1 MLREEI
7 MDLINKSSLTIST
20 EGVAGPPGEVK
31 ASLDIATCLDE
42 VANNENLHL
51 SGLNGH
57 QTGGPSLSPKNLQL
71 SLSSKSIKQSHTSL
85 KSSLGRKSGSSL
97 SALFSQQLGGAMGNL
112 NSTSG
117 SSASITATS
126 LSPITAAETS
136 GVGGSG
142 GLLHSP
148 ASLMGNSSLP
158 LSTKQKLGQIQG
170 QLLGLEKQLRND
182 TRQKREY
189 EESRLQVL
197 KENTMKLKKAI
208 ETENQQRN
216 EIQSNMKRN
225 FEEQISSIQQR
236 LEEVFS
242 GKLDQLSIA
251 CQSLDERLSVIE
263 KEMVS
268 DKSQIVE
275 EFEHKHQSL
284 VNEIMNAKSIA
295 EREYNIV
302 EEKEEQIKLFLKE
315 LENHVEEEIS
325 REVNNKEIV
334 LSSINDSFN
343 QLKDKIEKTQDKF
356 QNFVLEEIAHIKN
369 DIAKESQNRE
379 AADDD
384 IVQAL
389 NQYTKALQDV
399 LKIIC

>member
-1 MLREEI
+1 MLKEEI

-20 EGVAGPPGEVK
+20 EGIVAPVNEIK
-31 ASLDIATCLDE
+31 TNLDITTNLDE
-42 VANNENLHL
+42 VVVGNENLNL
-51 SGLNGH
+51 SGFNS
-57 QTGGPSLSPKNLQL
+57 QTGAASQSPKHLQL
-71 SLSSKSIKQSHTSL
+71 SLSSRNIKQNQTNL
-85 KSSLGRKSGSSL
+85 KSSLGRKNGSL
-97 SALFSQQLGGAMGNL
+97 STLFSQQLGGAISNL
-112 NSTSG
+112 NSTNNT
-117 SSASITATS
+117 SIATTS
-126 LSPITAAETS
+126 LSPITVAETS
-136 GVGGSG
+136 TSG
-142 GLLHSP
+142 LVHSP
-148 ASLMGNSSLP
+148 TSLIGNSSLP

-189 EESRLQVL
+189 EENRLQVL

-208 ETENQQRN
+208 EAENQQRN
-216 EIQSNMKRN
+216 EVQSNMKRN
-225 FEEQISSIQQR
+225 FEEQMSSIQQR
-236 LEEVFS
+236 LENVFS

-251 CQSLDERLSVIE
+251 CKSLDERLSVIE

-268 DKSQIVE
+268 EKSHIID

-295 EREYNIV
+295 EREYNIA
-302 EEKEEQIKLFLKE
+302 EEKEEQMKLFLKE
-315 LENHVEEEIS
+315 LENHVEEEIG
-325 REVNNKEIV
+325 REVNNKEMV

>member
-1 MLREEI
+1 
-7 MDLINKSSLTIST
+7 MDLVNKSSLTIST
-20 EGVAGPPGEVK
+20 EGVVAPTSELR
-31 ASLDIATCLDE
+31 SNLDITTCLDE
-42 VANNENLHL
+42 VANNENLQL
-51 SGLNGH
+51 SGLNNS
-57 QTGGPSLSPKNLQL
+57 QTGSSLSPKNLQL
-71 SLSSKSIKQSHTSL
+71 SLSSRGIRQGHSNLKTSIGK
-85 KSSLGRKSGSSL
+85 KSGSL
-97 SALFSQQLGGAMGNL
+97 SALFSQQLGGAMSNL
-112 NSTSG
+112 SSTSN
-117 SSASITATS
+117 ASITTT
-126 LSPITAAETS
+126 LSPITVTES
-136 GVGGSG
+136 NGCGI
-142 GLLHSP
+142 LHSP
-148 ASLMGNSSLP
+148 ASIMGNSSLP

-216 EIQSNMKRN
+216 EAQSNMKRN

-236 LEEVFS
+236 LEDVFS

-251 CQSLDERLSVIE
+251 CQSLDERLSIIE
-263 KEMVS
+263 KEIVS

-284 VNEIMNAKSIA
+284 VNEVMNAKSIA
-295 EREYNIV
+295 EREYNIA

-315 LENHVEEEIS
+315 LESHVEEEIN
-325 REVNNKEIV
+325 REINNKEIV
-334 LSSINDSFN
+334 LNSINDSFN
-343 QLKDKIEKTQDKF
+343 QLKEKIEKTQDKF

>member
-1 MLREEI
+1 MLKEEI

-20 EGVAGPPGEVK
+20 EGVVAPPGEVK
-31 ASLDIATCLDE
+31 SNLDITTSLDE
-42 VANNENLHL
+42 VANNENLNL
-51 SGLNGH
+51 SGLNN
-57 QTGGPSLSPKNLQL
+57 QVVSSPLSPKNLQL
-71 SLSSKSIKQSHTSL
+71 SLSNRSVKQNHTNL
-85 KSSLGRKSGSSL
+85 KSSLGRKDGSL
-97 SALFSQQLGGAMGNL
+97 SALFSQQLGGVISNL
-112 NSTSG
+112 NSNSN
-117 SSASITATS
+117 SSITTTS
-126 LSPITAAETS
+126 LSPIVVTETS
-136 GVGGSG
+136 SS

-148 ASLMGNSSLP
+148 APLMSHSSLP

-216 EIQSNMKRN
+216 EAQSNMKRN
-225 FEEQISSIQQR
+225 FEEQMSSIQQR
-236 LEEVFS
+236 LEDVFS

-251 CQSLDERLSVIE
+251 CKSLDERLSIIE
-263 KEMVS
+263 KEMAS
-268 DKSQIVE
+268 DRSQIIE

-295 EREYNIV
+295 EREYNIA
-302 EEKEEQIKLFLKE
+302 EEKEEQMKLFLKE

-334 LSSINDSFN
+334 LSSINDNFN

>member
-1 MLREEI
+1 
-7 MDLINKSSLTIST
+7 MDLVNKSSLTIST
-20 EGVAGPPGEVK
+20 EGVVAPTSELRS
-31 ASLDIATCLDE
+31 SLDITTCLDE
-42 VANNENLHL
+42 VANNENLQL
-51 SGLNGH
+51 SGLNNS
-57 QTGGPSLSPKNLQL
+57 QTGSSLSPRNLQL
-71 SLSSKSIKQSHTSL
+71 SLSSRGIRHGHSNLKTSIGKKS
-85 KSSLGRKSGSSL
+85 SSL
-97 SALFSQQLGGAMGNL
+97 SALFSQQLGGAMSNL
-112 NSTSG
+112 SSTSN
-117 SSASITATS
+117 ASITTT
-126 LSPITAAETS
+126 LSPITVAES
-136 GVGGSG
+136 NGSG
-142 GLLHSP
+142 ILHSP
-148 ASLMGNSSLP
+148 ASIMGNSSLP

-216 EIQSNMKRN
+216 EAQSNMKRN

-236 LEEVFS
+236 LEDVFS

-251 CQSLDERLSVIE
+251 CQSLDERLSIIE

-284 VNEIMNAKSIA
+284 VNEVMNAKSIA
-295 EREYNIV
+295 EREYNIA

-315 LENHVEEEIS
+315 LESHVEEEIN

-334 LSSINDSFN
+334 LNSINDSFN
-343 QLKDKIEKTQDKF
+343 QLKEKIEKTQDKF